1 MSNDIYD
8 DVIRNESN
16 GMNRERV
23 DMVVAIYESADC
35 VRDHD
40 FRTETNTHQPL
51 QQTGSGSVRNR
62 SSRAAAVCLVLLCVL
77 LLTAVIVLCV
87 HIHTKSTNYT
97 EERDQLLTNNTRLR
111 EERDQLLTNNT
122 NLIEERD
129 QLLTKINNLTEERD
143 QLYKNINLKNE
154 SNGLLNQINNLIKQ
168 RDQLNATSE
177 TKSLCEMDEWILYKC
192 HYYFI
197 SSDKKSWTESRRDC
211 RERGAD
217 LIIINNRE
225 EQDFVQK
232 ISGGTKVWIG
242 LTESDVENT
251 WKWVD
256 GNTLTSGFWASG
268 EPNGGKNLSTC
279 SGLQES
285 RFALC
290 GVTENP
296 RSRRPG
302 VRGARKVDRAR
313 GGPAGATSVHFSP
326 AAHWSSLEAW
336 LSAMTSGC
344 LSKDFGDPKL
354 LTQQE
359 LDANVDQIMSQDP
372 TQAYSSKE
380 WSRLIGSLSH
390 YLVSQARLLEE
401 DKTQLEKDKAKL
413 EKDTAGLK
421 TQLKEACKQKELAQQ
436 QLDELLLE
444 TEEETHPEPQ
454 QEVERLQQEVEGLQ
468 QEVERLQ
475 QALEDLRLDTDRTVE
490 AEKQTTAALNSKLLR
505 GEDLLARAR
514 TELTDRDAR
523 VKVCETFLQKAR
535 AEIDELIQQR
545 HELKGELDMVH
556 CELKHVYDLQDR
568 REGETHTTPSLLTR
582 EPALHSRTLKAKEEE
597 ESPRPDTISPAG
609 PVPERRATS
618 HRTASKELDKLARNI
633 PTFNPNPAG
642 GNDVHSY
649 LTDIEFHLQTVD
661 NVTTWDKLYLLR
673 ITSGRIVRSFLDR
686 QPESVKTNYP
696 QLRQALIR
704 EFSDP
709 DSDQGI
715 LAAMDLK
722 QARLETPQAY
732 YERLRLAYFGPRN
745 EAHMEEDVSFKTL
758 FLRNLHPSQSA
769 HLGVLVCPRTLS
781 IQQLRD
787 LAHKAYVKQKT
798 VSEKPVKYPTVCAV
812 SASGPELALEG
823 AQPANYEPGNKQS
836 RPFQAGRG
844 QRNRGGVRPRPQND
858 RFGGPWDRHRFP
870 HNQKGGGSWEADQH
884 PRKGRPRSPRT
895 ASPDKR
901 PRDPPRHDDG
911 KTKVEPTSDRN
922 SAATPEEAE
931 LLRALIKLVQRKP
944 HKEDKDKPDTA

>member
-1 MSNDIYD
+1 MIIDFYLNVIVKISVMEGDSVTLNSDLTEMKDDDVIQWRIGNESTVIAEINKRVDRITVYD
-8 DVIRNESN
+8 DVLDGRF
-16 GMNRERV
+16 
-23 DMVVAIYESADC
+23 
-35 VRDHD
+35 RDRLKLD
-40 FRTETNTHQPL
+40 N
-51 QQTGSGSVRNR
+51 QTGSLTITNTRTEHEGDYKLLMLSGRLSSKSFRVSVYARLPVPVI
-62 SSRAAAVCLVLLCVL
+62 SSNSSHCSSSSSSSCSLVCSSVVNVSHVTLSWYKGISVLSSISASDLSISLSLPLEVEYQDKNPYSCVL
-77 LLTAVIVLCV
+77 
-87 HIHTKSTNYT
+87 
-97 EERDQLLTNNTRLR
+97 NNP
-111 EERDQLLTNNT
+111 
-122 NLIEERD
+122 I
-129 QLLTKINNLTEERD
+129 
-143 QLYKNINLKNE
+143 
-154 SNGLLNQINNLIKQ
+154 SNQTTHLDI
-168 RDQLNATSE
+168 
-177 TKSLCEMDEWILYKC
+177 
-192 HYYFI
+192 
-197 SSDKKSWTESRRDC
+197 
-211 RERGAD
+211 
-217 LIIINNRE
+217 
-225 EQDFVQK
+225 
-232 ISGGTKVWIG
+232 
-242 LTESDVENT
+242 
-251 WKWVD
+251 
-256 GNTLTSGFWASG
+256 NTLCHTCA
-268 EPNGGKNLSTC
+268 GKNLSTC

-285 RFALC
+285 RVALC

-302 VRGARKVDRAR
+302 VRGARKVDRAQ

-336 LSAMTSGC
+336 LAAMTSGC

-372 TQAYSSKE
+372 TQAYNSKE

-401 DKTQLEKDKAKL
+401 DKAQLEKDKTQLEKDKAKL

-545 HELKGELDMVH
+545 HELKGELDLVH

-582 EPALHSRTLKAKEEE
+582 EPALHSRTFKAKEEE
-597 ESPRPDTISPAG
+597 ESPRPDTTSPAG

-709 DSDQGI
+709 ESDQGI

-844 QRNRGGVRPRPQND
+844 QRNRGVVRPRPQND
-858 RFGGPWDRHRFP
+858 RFGGSWDRHRFP